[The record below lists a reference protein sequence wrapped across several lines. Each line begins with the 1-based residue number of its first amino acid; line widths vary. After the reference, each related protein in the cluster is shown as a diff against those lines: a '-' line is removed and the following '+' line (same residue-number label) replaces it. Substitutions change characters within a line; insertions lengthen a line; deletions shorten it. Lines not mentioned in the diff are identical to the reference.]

1 MTPLNIFV
9 VHPSEMLTDH
19 LPNGAGWIVFNYL
32 QGLTERGHTV
42 HVAVPRVEMRG
53 PVPPRMHLHVIPQGQ
68 RRGALAR
75 LSYILA
81 VRKLFRR
88 LSATVQFDIAQQFTP
103 VNTGLSLAVLGTRVP
118 LVLGPYSGHWSPEAF
133 GQPERTSLLSK
144 LKRWIRDGVAAL
156 QQGQARALVIT
167 CPAAS
172 ERILSSGL
180 RATRVHVI
188 SHGIHSRAY
197 PERSS
202 LPEQPSVL
210 FLANLEYW
218 KGIFTLLDAFDRIAV
233 TLPDCRLEVWG
244 DGKEVDAV
252 RQRVEQSPFRDRI
265 DLKGRAPR
273 ERVGEIMRSH
283 SVYCMPSY
291 GEPFGMTIL
300 EAMASGL
307 PVVTT
312 NVGGPAFLV
321 REEGGRVV
329 PMRDAAGLATALQE
343 ILINSALQRSMGAY
357 NRKRIEQEFDWS
369 RSLDRM
375 ESVYERVLSQGGVGG
390 ARKIALSTSDGSKSL
405 C

>member
-1 MTPLNIFV
+1 
-9 VHPSEMLTDH
+9 
-19 LPNGAGWIVFNYL
+19 
-32 QGLTERGHTV
+32 
-42 HVAVPRVEMRG
+42 
-53 PVPPRMHLHVIPQGQ
+53 
-68 RRGALAR
+68 
-75 LSYILA
+75 
-81 VRKLFRR
+81 
-88 LSATVQFDIAQQFTP
+88 
-103 VNTGLSLAVLGTRVP
+103 
-118 LVLGPYSGHWSPEAF
+118 
-133 GQPERTSLLSK
+133 
-144 LKRWIRDGVAAL
+144 
-156 QQGQARALVIT
+156 
-167 CPAAS
+167 
-172 ERILSSGL
+172 
-180 RATRVHVI
+180 
-188 SHGIHSRAY
+188 HSRAY

-233 TLPDCRLEVWG
+233 ALPDCRLEVWG

-343 ILINSALQRSMGAY
+343 IL
-357 NRKRIEQEFDWS
+357 
-369 RSLDRM
+369 
-375 ESVYERVLSQGGVGG
+375 
-390 ARKIALSTSDGSKSL
+390 
-405 C
+405 